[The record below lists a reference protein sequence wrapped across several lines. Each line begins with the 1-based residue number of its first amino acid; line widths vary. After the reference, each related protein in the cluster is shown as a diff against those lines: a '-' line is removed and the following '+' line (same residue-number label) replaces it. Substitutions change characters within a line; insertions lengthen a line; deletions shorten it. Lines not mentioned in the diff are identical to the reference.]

1 MAYRYEVRTQKSL
14 WTNHPRHWHV
24 GIISLFLVLATPQS
38 RASDVVYSHE
48 EGAPARVPFGGSAAA
63 RAAEVL
69 PVAAP
74 RLPVAM
80 RLSAEPASSILPFG
94 LSIDGSGVDD
104 VHHGII
110 LLFPN
115 KTFHAALQ
123 NLQRRG
129 ESDSL
134 KNIVQEI
141 FDTARFTGSRMF
153 DLAEPANKRFHIEV
167 PEAHRVAFAILHRE
181 KATRARYPAP
191 IDDAVG
197 RVYPGKSYVVSAVMT
212 PLLRSGCRG
221 FMRGRY
227 RPYQGLGVRVLGI
240 EDKKR

>member
-1 MAYRYEVRTQKSL
+1 MRTQETLRADNSRYRY
-14 WTNHPRHWHV
+14 V
-24 GIISLFLVLATPQS
+24 GIISLLLVLVTPHS

-48 EGAPARVPFGGSAAA
+48 EGAPARVPFGSSAAA
-63 RAAEVL
+63 TAAEVL
-69 PVAAP
+69 PVASP
-74 RLPVAM
+74 RLPVTM
-80 RLSAEPASSILPFG
+80 RLCAAPASSILPFG

-104 VHHGII
+104 GHHGII

-153 DLAEPANKRFHIEV
+153 DLAEPENKRFHIEV
-167 PEAHRVAFAILHRE
+167 PEAHRVAFAILRRE

-227 RPYQGLGVRVLGI
+227 RPYQGLGVRVLGM